1 MTEGYPIRIIPHR
14 GVDDDCGSLEVW
26 FADGRQSVR
35 FYWDN
40 LVSRRLRSELL
51 TREQAIEKATALA
64 RTEMDKLDKS
74 GTGESHALIRNI
86 MLGRR
91 TEKLDRKKLR
101 SYRQALRRGD
111 TFPPIDVIER
121 RPGLYEVLDGYHRLY
136 AHRDEGRKTIAI
148 RVVVE

>member
-1 MTEGYPIRIIPHR
+1 M
-14 GVDDDCGSLEVW
+14 
-26 FADGRQSVR
+26 R

-74 GTGESHALIRNI
+74 GTGESRALIRNI

-101 SYRQALRRGD
+101 RYQQALRRGD
-111 TFPPIDVIER
+111 TFPPIDVIKH
-121 RPGLYEVLDGYHRLY
+121 RPGLYEVLDGYHRLC

>member
-1 MTEGYPIRIIPHR
+1 MPEGYPIRIIPHR

-26 FADGRQSVR
+26 FADGRQSMR

-74 GTGESHALIRNI
+74 GTGESRVLIRNI
-86 MLGRR
+86 MLGRP
-91 TEKLDRKKLR
+91 EKLDRKKLR
-101 SYRQALRRGD
+101 RYRQALRRGD
-111 TFPPIDVIER
+111 TFPPIDVI
-121 RPGLYEVLDGYHRLY
+121 GLYEVLDGYHRLY